1 MELKHLIIAILMI
14 SSGIFYYQITGE
26 VVSETTGRI
35 VSRVI
40 DGDTF
45 ELENGQKVRLKG
57 INTPEKS
64 MFFSEEAKSFVRGLV
79 ENKSVEIES
88 HGFDKY
94 GRMLAYVFIGGKNLN
109 REILE
114 KGFGTIYYYEED
126 LHYNEL
132 KRAEEF
138 ARLNELGLW
147 QKSSN
152 EKCLEI
158 IEFKTNEPEKLILKN
173 NCDLNLEIM
182 FKDDAT
188 HIYKVIVEANSFFEK
203 EFSHIWNTD
212 GDSIYI
218 YDSEGLLIFY
228 RYT

>member
-1 MELKHLIIAILMI
+1 MKLKHLIVVILMI
-14 SSGIFYYQITGE
+14 VSGIFYYNLTGD
-26 VVSETTGRI
+26 VVVETRGEI
-35 VSRVI
+35 VVRVI

-45 ELENGQKVRLKG
+45 ELESGQKVRLKG

-64 MFFSEEAKSFVRGLV
+64 EWLNLEAGEFVRDSV
-79 ENKSVEIES
+79 ENKSVRLEN

-94 GRMLAYVFIGGKNLN
+94 GRMLAYVFVGGKNLN

-114 KGFGTIYYYEED
+114 RGLGTLYYYGRD
-126 LHYNEL
+126 SHYDEL

-138 ARLNELGLW
+138 ARLNEEGLW
-147 QKSSN
+147 KKSPNSY
-152 EKCLEI
+152 CLEI
-158 IEFKTNEPEKLILKN
+158 VEFKTDEPEKLILRN
-173 NCDLNLEIM
+173 DCNFELGIM

-188 HIYKVIVEANSFFEK
+188 HIYEAVIGADSDYLE

-228 RYT
+228 RY